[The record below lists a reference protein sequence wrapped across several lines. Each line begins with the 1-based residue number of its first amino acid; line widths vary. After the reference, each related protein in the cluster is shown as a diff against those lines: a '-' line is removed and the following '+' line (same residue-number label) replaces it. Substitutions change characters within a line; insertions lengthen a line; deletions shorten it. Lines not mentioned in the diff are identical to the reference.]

1 MSAGDAVAAVE
12 TLRTA
17 VRLAPEDWMPVLALE
32 DALVE
37 AGQFPLA
44 LDEFNAAMS
53 RGVSNHWIY
62 NGAGAA
68 LMGLERYDEAFRA
81 FENEPLDASNAADR
95 IGPKIMQGQL
105 EIAIAA
111 MEEQRAR
118 ARNPIERHQ
127 ANQFLCAL
135 KFVTDRKDA
144 ARKHVREMVDLPAY
158 PSSARRLAGTASW
171 ARRLGEDDSLANVR
185 DVTNR
190 DRAPLAERVD
200 RSGGYARQRAAV
212 MATKLARGSGKAV
225 AEFLRIGI
233 QHLECL

>member
-1 MSAGDAVAAVE
+1 MQLATGKKLPERERTAIETTFYRVTEDPWKMVEMAKRNITYHPAEPRYYTVLGQAQMSAGDAVAAVE

-81 FENEPLDASNAADR
+81 FEMNRWMPRMRPIGLAPRSCRGNSRSRSLRWRSSEPALAILSNGIR
-95 IGPKIMQGQL
+95 
-105 EIAIAA
+105 
-111 MEEQRAR
+111 R
-118 ARNPIERHQ
+118 
-127 ANQFLCAL
+127 
-135 KFVTDRKDA
+135 T
-144 ARKHVREMVDLPAY
+144 
-158 PSSARRLAGTASW
+158 SSC
-171 ARRLGEDDSLANVR
+171 V
-185 DVTNR
+185 
-190 DRAPLAERVD
+190 P
-200 RSGGYARQRAAV
+200 
-212 MATKLARGSGKAV
+212 
-225 AEFLRIGI
+225 
-233 QHLECL
+233 